1 MKEPCFPLFP
11 VMEEGEDDMYSTDER
26 SSSQDSQAFLGA
38 VRSPESMASALAV
51 AASRDAAAATN
62 GTTTVKEEP
71 REKGTTCGGGT
82 VVKEEDE
89 EEGAGGDDTN
99 SHTTATYQELY

>member
-1 MKEPCFPLFP
+1 
-11 VMEEGEDDMYSTDER
+11 MEEGEDDMYSTDER

-51 AASRDAAAATN
+51 AASRDATAATN

-71 REKGTTCGGGT
+71 REKSTKCGGGT

-89 EEGAGGDDTN
+89 EGAGDDDTN